1 MICQF
6 PSISF
11 GLSYLAFWYLMWLVC
26 VCVEEQ
32 VYGLEKLHSAL
43 LHRPKGKPLLTV
55 RALPSCGI
63 WIWICARVCGFNYL
77 TWDWFWLFIF
87 RSAIMLLPWMIRLLS
102 LRCFLR
108 VFSWMLGISDGLFV
122 PLIGVLKTPWLLH
135 SFDQSRSCQ
144 FLGVTGFIRRYESN
158 RQ

>member
-1 MICQF
+1 M
-6 PSISF
+6 PISK
-11 GLSYLAFWYLMWLVC
+11 YLIWFIISCILIFDVTGVC

-63 WIWICARVCGFNYL
+63 WIWIFARVCGFNYL

-87 RSAIMLLPWMIRLLS
+87 RSAIMLLPWMILLLL

-108 VFSWMLGISDGLFV
+108 VFFWTLGISDGRFAQ
-122 PLIGVLKTPWLLH
+122 LIGVLKTPWLLH